1 MDSIPHA
8 QLIAAEFK
16 VSRGKFQVSGFQFQV
31 RLVICGQA
39 TLANLAGY
47 FAITADKREIL
58 TCLVNLK
65 LET

>member
-1 MDSIPHA
+1 M
-8 QLIAAEFK
+8 
-16 VSRGKFQVSGFQFQV
+16 
-31 RLVICGQA
+31 A
-39 TLANLAGY
+39 TTSATNKSLSVKAYQGDAKTLLAWNLSVKKAPANLAGY